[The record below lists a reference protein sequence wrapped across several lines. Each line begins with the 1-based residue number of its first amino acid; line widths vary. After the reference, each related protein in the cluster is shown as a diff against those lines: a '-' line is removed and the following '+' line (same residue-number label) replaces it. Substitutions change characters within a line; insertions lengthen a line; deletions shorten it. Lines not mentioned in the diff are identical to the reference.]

1 MRFMRQQRRLL
12 RLGALGLLAFLAL
25 SSLAGALLAEGALH
39 PHRKA
44 LSAEDELHARDLA
57 RAAGAQLAD
66 VAITAVDG
74 VTLRAWTLRPQDG
87 NGNAVILL
95 HGHTDNRMGMI
106 GYAQLLLRHHYLVL
120 MPDARAHG
128 ASGGALG
135 TYGLL
140 EAEDLRRW
148 HGWLEGSAHPRCV
161 YGFGESMGAAQLLQA
176 LGTDRRF
183 CAVVAESPF
192 ADLREIAYDRIGRR
206 LHAGPWLTRTLA
218 RPGVEI
224 AFLYARWRYGLDLGR
239 VSPADAAMRSNV
251 SVLLIH
257 GQADRNIPIRHSRK
271 IASLDPAAALWE
283 VPSAR
288 HCGAIVT
295 APEELERRVIGWFEA
310 NAR

>member
-44 LSAEDELHARDLA
+44 LSAEDERHARDLA
-57 RAAGAQLAD
+57 RAAGAHLAD

-74 VTLRAWTLRPQDG
+74 VTLRAWTLRPQDA

-140 EAEDLRRW
+140 EAEDLRR
-148 HGWLEGSAHPRCV
+148 
-161 YGFGESMGAAQLLQA
+161 
-176 LGTDRRF
+176 
-183 CAVVAESPF
+183 
-192 ADLREIAYDRIGRR
+192 
-206 LHAGPWLTRTLA
+206 
-218 RPGVEI
+218 
-224 AFLYARWRYGLDLGR
+224 
-239 VSPADAAMRSNV
+239 
-251 SVLLIH
+251 
-257 GQADRNIPIRHSRK
+257 
-271 IASLDPAAALWE
+271 
-283 VPSAR
+283 
-288 HCGAIVT
+288 
-295 APEELERRVIGWFEA
+295 
-310 NAR
+310 